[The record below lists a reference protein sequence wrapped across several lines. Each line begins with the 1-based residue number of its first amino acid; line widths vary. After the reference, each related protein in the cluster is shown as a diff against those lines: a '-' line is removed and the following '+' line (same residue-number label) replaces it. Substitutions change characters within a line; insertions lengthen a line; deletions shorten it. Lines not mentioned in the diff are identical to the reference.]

1 LKTRNLDIMA
11 KTKQSVILSDEEKN
25 KLDDI
30 KRKIK
35 ENIKQASPANIL
47 QVACDNFK
55 FAFEEAI
62 KIAGEKG
69 KQSLTTSSQH
79 INLFHE
85 VVKSELIQNGISS
98 SLIFPPQYSSQ
109 GELNLAGFIKA
120 KKQDIS
126 VVSNQFSLNKIP
138 EQITSGMMHG
148 QIDPNG
154 KDYTE
159 NTLVINVRSQM
170 SSIGKNDD
178 TIFERAFAE
187 TLNLHMRCRNM
198 VLGELFILPI
208 KGFDMTQVKKKNPVF
223 EQIIIT
229 KKKANSKT
237 TAEATEECI
246 NTYSAL
252 NKRDLTKD
260 ESYKYERV
268 CLILAD
274 FSTNPV
280 KIYKNDAD
288 LKADNLLPIDSTATL
303 NGLEFDTFIS
313 DLLEIYQT
321 RFPTNTF
328 I

>member
-1 LKTRNLDIMA
+1 MA
-11 KTKQSVILSDEEKN
+11 KAKKSLILTDGEKDQLDVIKSE
-25 KLDDI
+25 I
-30 KRKIK
+30 Q
-35 ENIKQASPANIL
+35 ENIRKANPNNIL

-55 FAFEEAI
+55 YAFEEAI
-62 KIAGEKG
+62 KIAGKDG
-69 KQSLTTSSQH
+69 KQSLTTSSHH

-85 VVKSELIQNGISS
+85 VIKSELIQNGINI
-98 SLIFPPQYSSQ
+98 SLIFPPQYNSQ
-109 GELNLAGFIKA
+109 GELKLAGFIKA

-126 VVSNQFSLNKIP
+126 VVSNQFSSNKIP
-138 EQITSGMMHG
+138 EPITSGMMHG

-159 NTLVINVRSQM
+159 HTLVINVRSQM

-208 KGFDMTQVKKKNPVF
+208 RGFDMAQVKNKNAIF
-223 EQIIIT
+223 EQIILT

-260 ESYKYERV
+260 EAYKYERV

-274 FSTNPV
+274 FSTSPV

-288 LKADNLLPIDSTATL
+288 LKKDNLLPINSKATL
-303 NGLEFDTFIS
+303 NGMEFDTFIS
-313 DLLEIYQT
+313 DLLSIYKT
-321 RFPTNTF
+321 RFPANTF